1 MKKEISLMDLEAM
14 ADNPDQ
20 DFAAIE
26 TLLEDNGSLL
36 KKIFISL
43 GQNEDIFVSRINM
56 IDGELSKE
64 KENSKIKT
72 EALKEEKEK
81 TDREWA
87 EKYDSLKKESNE
99 KIEQIE
105 ENFKEKER
113 TYRNREN
120 ELEARI
126 YDLNEMRLK
135 SRLKEQTQLKQKEEI
150 QEKLKAVLEKLSIL
164 LKEEKRDR

>member
-64 KENSKIKT
+64 KENSRIKT

-99 KIEQIE
+99 KIEQVE

-164 LKEEKRDR
+164 LKEEKQDR

>member
-1 MKKEISLMDLEAM
+1 M

>member
-1 MKKEISLMDLEAM
+1 MDLEAM

-64 KENSKIKT
+64 KENSRIKT

-99 KIEQIE
+99 KIEQVE

-164 LKEEKRDR
+164 LKEEKQDR

>member
-1 MKKEISLMDLEAM
+1 
-14 ADNPDQ
+14 
-20 DFAAIE
+20 
-26 TLLEDNGSLL
+26 LEDNGSLL

-64 KENSKIKT
+64 KENSRIKT

-99 KIEQIE
+99 KIEQVE

-164 LKEEKRDR
+164 LKEEKQDR